1 MGKSLAVQLRV
12 LSPIHLCVCVCVCV
26 PPFMLNM
33 RMVIIALNHITKD
46 LYVKF

>member
-12 LSPIHLCVCVCVCV
+12 LSPIHLCVCVCV